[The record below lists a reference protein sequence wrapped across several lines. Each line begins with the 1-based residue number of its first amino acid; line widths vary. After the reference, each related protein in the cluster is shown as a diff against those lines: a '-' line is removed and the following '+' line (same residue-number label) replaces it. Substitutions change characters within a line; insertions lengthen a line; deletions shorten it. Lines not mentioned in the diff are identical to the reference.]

1 MNQSPPMLKFIKI
14 LLTGIIVSLFYFP
27 VNFTFFPVVTKNI
40 LGAIGIVCLGVVL
53 IRKQEFTLPRPLL
66 VMLLFSSFVS
76 IVALF
81 AITYNQTP
89 DDSYVSF
96 IRSTIIW
103 TSAAFATCCFI
114 WLTHKRIDIPLIINY
129 LAAVGVFQCA
139 ITMVIHYVPAVQVF
153 VDATFSQGQDVLK
166 DMGRLYGIGAF
177 LDVGGSRFAGILI
190 GIAFLLEQNRQD
202 RNNTSQI
209 WLVLAFI
216 TITVIGNMIARTTLV
231 GTLIGLAYIVLMEL
245 RNLGWKEEGFR
256 SSLGSWVVTLVTI
269 IPVVTV
275 LYNTNEDFHELLRFG
290 FEGFFSLFEEG
301 SWDVDSNNT
310 LKSMVVWPEE
320 LRTWIIGD
328 GYFANQRNDPNY
340 IGTAGTRGF
349 YMGTDIGY
357 CRFIF
362 YFGIIGLIA
371 ISAVMIYT
379 GIISIKIFPKCSLLF
394 MMGVASNFVVWMKVA
409 TDMFPFLVF
418 FACAGF
424 LHLDLL
430 FIEEKEK
437 EKEKEDEPE
446 GGTEIPEET

>member
-1 MNQSPPMLKFIKI
+1 MFKLIKI
-14 LLTGIIVSLFYFP
+14 ILTGIIVSLFFFP
-27 VNFTFFPVVTKNI
+27 VDFTFFPVVSKNI
-40 LGAIGIVCLGVVL
+40 LGAIGIVCFGIVL
-53 IRKQEFTLPRPLL
+53 IKKQEFTLPRQLPIL
-66 VMLLFSSFVS
+66 LLFSSFVS

-89 DDSYVSF
+89 DNTYVTF

-139 ITMVIHYVPAVQVF
+139 ITMAIHYIPAVQVF
-153 VDATFSQGQDVLK
+153 VDATFSQGQDLLK
-166 DMGRLYGIGAF
+166 EMGRLYGIGAS
-177 LDVGGSRFAGILI
+177 LDVGGSHFAAILVS
-190 GIAFLLEQNRQD
+190 IAFLLEQNKND

-216 TITVIGNMIARTTLV
+216 IITVIGNMIARTTVV

-245 RNLGWKEEGFR
+245 RNVGWKEEGFS
-256 SSLGSWVVTLVTI
+256 SSLGSWLVSLLVI
-269 IPVVTV
+269 APTV
-275 LYNTNEDFHELLRFG
+275 SILYNTNEDFHELMRFG
-290 FEGFFSLFEEG
+290 FEGFFALFEEG
-301 SWDVDSNNT
+301 SWNVDSNNT
-310 LKSMVVWPEE
+310 LKDMIVWPEE

-340 IGTAGTRGF
+340 IGNATTEGF

-357 CRFIF
+357 LRFIF
-362 YFGIIGLIA
+362 YFGLIGLIA

-379 GIISIKIFPKCSLLF
+379 GTISIKIYPESSHLF
-394 MMGVASNFVVWMKVA
+394 IMGVLCNFVVWLKVA
-409 TDMFPFLVF
+409 TDLFPYLVL

-430 FIEEKEK
+430 FLKDKEK
-437 EKEKEDEPE
+437 E
-446 GGTEIPEET
+446 TEEETNIPEEA

>member
-1 MNQSPPMLKFIKI
+1 MFKLIKI
-14 LLTGIIVSLFYFP
+14 ILTGIIVSLFFFP
-27 VNFTFFPVVTKNI
+27 VDFTFFPIVSKNI
-40 LGAIGIVCLGVVL
+40 LGAIGIVCFGIVL
-53 IRKQEFTLPRPLL
+53 IKKQEFTLPRQLPIL
-66 VMLLFSSFVS
+66 LLFSSFVS

-89 DDSYVSF
+89 DNTYVTF

-139 ITMVIHYVPAVQVF
+139 ITMAIHYIPAVQIF
-153 VDATFSQGQDVLK
+153 VDATFSQGQDLLK
-166 DMGRLYGIGAF
+166 EMGRLYGIGAS
-177 LDVGGSRFAGILI
+177 LDVGGSHFAAILVS
-190 GIAFLLEQNRQD
+190 IAFLLEQNKND

-216 TITVIGNMIARTTLV
+216 IITVIGNMIARTTVV

-245 RNLGWKEEGFR
+245 RNVGWKEEGFS
-256 SSLGSWVVTLVTI
+256 SSLGSWLVSLLVI
-269 IPVVTV
+269 APTV
-275 LYNTNEDFHELLRFG
+275 SILYNTNEDFHELMRFG
-290 FEGFFSLFEEG
+290 FEGFFALFEEG
-301 SWDVDSNNT
+301 SWNVDSNNT
-310 LKSMVVWPEE
+310 LKDMIVWPEE

-340 IGTAGTRGF
+340 IGNATTEGF

-357 CRFIF
+357 LRFIF
-362 YFGIIGLIA
+362 YFGLIGLIA

-379 GIISIKIFPKCSLLF
+379 GTISIKIYPESSHLF
-394 MMGVASNFVVWMKVA
+394 IMGVLCNFVVWLKVA
-409 TDMFPFLVF
+409 TDLFPYLVL

-430 FIEEKEK
+430 FLKDKEK
-437 EKEKEDEPE
+437 E
-446 GGTEIPEET
+446 TEEETNIPEEA